1 MQRLILFSQPTEN
14 NSIELFDK
22 LFPKDLKEKVF
33 AYMPSS
39 GRNSKQQYTDY
50 WKEVSTA
57 RGFEFLFIDN
67 MQEGESA
74 NEEAQ
79 KLDNANV
86 LLITG
91 GNTFELLRNLKRS
104 GLDEAIKNFRNK
116 SENII
121 AGFSAGAI
129 VLSPRIDVSGR
140 PAGIDTT
147 DAVDE
152 NLVGITD
159 LRGLNI
165 VDFEIFPHYYE
176 EKDKVILENYRKVSP
191 YEVKT
196 LSDDDLLII
205 DK

>member
-1 MQRLILFSQPTEN
+1 MQRIILFSQPTETI
-14 NSIELFDK
+14 SEELFDK
-22 LFPKDLKEKVF
+22 LFPNDLKGKVF

-50 WKEVSTA
+50 WKEVATA

-67 MQEGESA
+67 MQEGKSA
-74 NEEAQ
+74 DEEAQ

-140 PAGIDTT
+140 PGA
-147 DAVDE
+147 DE
-152 NLVGITD
+152 NQVGITD
-159 LRGLNI
+159 LTGLNI
-165 VDFEIFPHYYE
+165 IDFEIFPHCDE
-176 EKDKVILENYRKVSP
+176 EKDKIILEN
-191 YEVKT
+191 
-196 LSDDDLLII
+196 
-205 DK
+205 